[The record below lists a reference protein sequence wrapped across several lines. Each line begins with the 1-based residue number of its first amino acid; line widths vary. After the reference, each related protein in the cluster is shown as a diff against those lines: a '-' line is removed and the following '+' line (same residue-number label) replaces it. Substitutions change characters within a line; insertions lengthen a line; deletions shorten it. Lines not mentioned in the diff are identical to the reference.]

1 MDVNGVQLFIFPHA
15 GGSDL
20 SYRSLERKLQVIGT
34 TFTICYPGRAKR
46 FSEPF
51 ANDVPSLA
59 KDCMDII
66 TLNRQHDL
74 PMVFLGHSL
83 GALVAYETIKCL
95 RTSGSGLPELVF
107 LTGRSGPCE
116 APETIG
122 RHKLS
127 DGELITYLSAMGG
140 IDHSLLTNPDFIS
153 FFLPVIRNDLRL
165 NDTYQYHDSNRFDI
179 PFVLLNGSNDR
190 FTGTQALLSW
200 QKETLGT
207 CVHEFLDGGHFFLLE
222 SPDFSKRISQFIHR
236 YVICSQFP
244 YV

>member
-20 SYRSLERKLQVIGT
+20 SYRSLERKLQITGT

-46 FSEPF
+46 FNEPF
-51 ANDVPSLA
+51 AKDVPSLA

-116 APETIG
+116 APVNME
-122 RHKLS
+122 RHELA
-127 DGELITYLSAMGG
+127 DGELITHLSAMGG
-140 IDHSLLTNPDFIS
+140 IDLSLLTNPDFIS

-165 NDTYQYHDSNRFDI
+165 NDTYKYCESNRFDI

-190 FTGTQALLSW
+190 IAETQALLSW
-200 QKETLGT
+200 QKETLGI
-207 CVHEFLDGGHFFLLE
+207 CIHEFLDGGHFFLLE
-222 SPDFSKRISQFIHR
+222 SPDFSKKISQFIHR
-236 YVICSQFP
+236 YVICTQLP